1 MNNLKEQLTNLYPN
15 EILPDA
21 EVQSMSDGLTRFF
34 TLCLQIAGQEESLQE
49 VQGNQQNN
57 VQNVDNL
64 R

>member
-1 MNNLKEQLTNLYPN
+1 MNSLKEQLTNLYPN
-15 EILPDA
+15 ETLLDA

-34 TLCLQIAGQEESLQE
+34 TLCLQIAEEEESLQE